1 MKIYSC
7 FIKLMV
13 CIIFFLMLGIICK
26 FDSCIKSFVRNK
38 LYYEYFDFSSVKEY
52 YDKYLGG
59 VIISDNISRVGV
71 ESVFRE
77 ELRYK
82 DFFSYKDGVELV
94 VDYNYL
100 VPVIKG
106 GVVVY
111 IGEKDYYGMSV
122 IVEGDDGVDVWYGN
136 MDEVMVGMYDV
147 VLPGSYLGSVSDR
160 CLYLVFTDG
169 NEVLNYNDYLN

>member
-82 DFFSYKDGVELV
+82 DFFSWTFYVQQRKA
-94 VDYNYL
+94 
-100 VPVIKG
+100 
-106 GVVVY
+106 
-111 IGEKDYYGMSV
+111 S
-122 IVEGDDGVDVWYGN
+122 
-136 MDEVMVGMYDV
+136 
-147 VLPGSYLGSVSDR
+147 
-160 CLYLVFTDG
+160 
-169 NEVLNYNDYLN
+169 